1 MSVENF
7 INRIAED
14 AHALGIREGDMIVMH
29 SSFKSLGPVEG
40 GIGTVIAGLRR
51 ALTEEG
57 TFFVPAL
64 SFATVHKDQPVFDL
78 KNTPAC
84 IGAIPE
90 YFRQMEG
97 VTRSMSPT
105 HSVCGIGG
113 RARELLSR
121 QMEDD
126 TPVGPHS
133 AFRAVRDWGG
143 KILFLG
149 CSPASNTSMHGV
161 EELVRP
167 YYLFGESYLYDC
179 IDEKGIHHPLTCA
192 RHNFHG
198 NHLAQRYLR
207 ALDILAPGDFRW
219 GKILQADCCLMEA
232 QPLWEKAEKKLRQD
246 ETFFVEPME
255 D

>member
-1 MSVENF
+1 MSVERY
-7 INRIAED
+7 IEQIAQD
-14 AHALGIREGDMIVMH
+14 AHDLGILEGDMIVMH

-40 GIGTVIAGLRR
+40 GIRTVIAGLRK
-51 ALTEEG
+51 ALTDDG
-57 TFFVPAL
+57 TFFVPAF
-64 SFATVHKDQPVFDL
+64 SYATVHKDQRVFDI
-78 KNTPAC
+78 KDTPAC
-84 IGAIPE
+84 VGAIPE
-90 YFRQMEG
+90 YFRKMNG

-113 RARELLSR
+113 KAKMLLSS
-121 QMEDD
+121 QIEDD
-126 TPVGPHS
+126 TPVGAHS

-167 YYLFGESYLYDC
+167 YYLFGESYVYDC
-179 IDEKGIHHPLTCA
+179 IDEKGIHHSVPCA

-207 ALDILAPGDFRW
+207 VLDILAPRDCHW

-232 QPLWEKAEKKLRQD
+232 QPLWEKAEKKLRED
-246 ETFFVEPME
+246 ETFFVEPIR
-255 D
+255 